1 METVLDQVCVNCG
14 SDRLADGGFCLF
26 CGDLL
31 SQGPNGNSRRSPVTK
46 ARPHAGQD
54 SFTGDAFE
62 YAGFWLRFWAGVVD
76 VAIEAVTALVLTIVI
91 DLFLRRFG
99 HLFGIDLWDL
109 QVFTGVAFIVILA
122 VGGWL
127 YAAFMESSSWRAT
140 IGKRLFGLQVMC
152 ADGGRTNFGAAT
164 VRHFM
169 KYLSFFILTIGFLM
183 SGWTKRR
190 QALHDLPLDVLVV
203 RVPEPHFTLL
213 GR

>member
-1 METVLDQVCVNCG
+1 METVLDQTCGSCG

-31 SQGPNGNSRRSPVTK
+31 SQGPNGNSRRSQSSK
-46 ARPHAGQD
+46 ARPDAGQD
-54 SFTGDAFE
+54 PSIADAFE
-62 YAGFWLRFWAGVVD
+62 YAGFWLRFWAGTID
-76 VAIEAVTALVLTIVI
+76 VAIEAVAALVLTIVI

-109 QVFTGVAFIVILA
+109 QVFTGVGFIVILA

-140 IGKRLFGLQVMC
+140 IGKRLLGLQVMTIE
-152 ADGGRTNFGAAT
+152 GERTTFGTAT